1 LNRNLNNNVFVAYLD
16 VTGSVQVFSSKNK
29 LTDER

>member
-16 VTGSVQVFSSKNK
+16 VTASVQVFSSKNS
-29 LTDER
+29 